1 MVPGQAG
8 DNAWHWAVHAQ
19 RPMACKKGP
28 CHHQSCKPE
37 TTEETK
43 SLIARPEPEKWQ
55 QLPRGKPNILRT
67 PFLEVNRGKHWG
79 GKACL
84 TESGLFIRLCY
95 FTSTTLQKNFSWPF
109 VQYQNF
115 YSWKYNQSLYSIQKK
130 SSWSTTYGHWC
141 QGCQTHFHRGPHQSC
156 GCLQRTE
163 CNFRTV

>member
-115 YSWKYNQSLYSIQKK
+115 YSWKYNQSLYSIQKVILIYHL
-130 SSWSTTYGHWC
+130 WSLVSGVSNSFS
-141 QGCQTHFHRGPHQSC
+141 QGATSVLRLPSKDWM
-156 GCLQRTE
+156 
-163 CNFRTV
+163 